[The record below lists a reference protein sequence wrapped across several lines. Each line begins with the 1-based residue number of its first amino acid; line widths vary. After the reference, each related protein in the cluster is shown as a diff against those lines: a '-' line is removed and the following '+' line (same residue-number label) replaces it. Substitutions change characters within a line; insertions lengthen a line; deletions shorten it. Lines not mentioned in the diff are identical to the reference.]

1 MSFKFGFFSITSAAL
16 ALTISA
22 PSARASAIDPDEV
35 VYPAYAELG
44 ETSLEFRQGRHFGKT
59 VGGQAGGVVEVER
72 NFSDL
77 YTGSILAAWSKAP
90 GESAKVEAIS
100 VENIFYLGVIPKLD
114 IETAGYVEY
123 QQGIRG
129 QAGGVEAKALFTK
142 RSEAFEARLNLIYER
157 WLSAHGTRNDWS
169 YAASVDVPVR
179 PALRLGAEAFGEIEQ
194 DGVWGGRTTHLMGP
208 VAKYTLSGVPHV
220 GVKFE
225 AAYLFPVGTASRD
238 TNGQVRLMVE
248 LEKRW

>member
-1 MSFKFGFFSITSAAL
+1 MSFKIGLFSITAATL
-16 ALTISA
+16 ALSMTA

-59 VGGQAGGVVEVER
+59 LGGQAGGVVELEH

-100 VENIFYLGVIPKLD
+100 SENIFYLGVIPKLD

-157 WLSAHGTRNDWS
+157 WFSAHGARNDWS
-169 YAASVDVPVR
+169 YAASVDFPVR

-194 DGVWGGRTTHLMGP
+194 DGTWGGRTTHLVGP
-208 VAKYTLSGVPHV
+208 VAKYTLNGVPHV